1 MKIAFGTVVYESALK
16 YRNEFCTS
24 LLKQEYKDFD
34 VLIICD
40 NLDSLQIEEMFPKD
54 KRFLFYNYANYA
66 PSDLRIKLI
75 EIAYEA
81 GYDLLLI
88 GDFDDVFSSNRVEK
102 YNEQYNENITFF
114 YNDLRYLSNK
124 HLFFKQIPDI
134 VERIT
139 QIEEQNF
146 VGLSNS
152 GINLKKIDIKD
163 LKNLY
168 HKNIK
173 IFDWFFFSFL
183 LLNGGTGKKIKD
195 CSTYYRIHE
204 NNIAGENI
212 ITKDSILN
220 EIKIKIDHYQILC
233 SLGYPF
239 QTLLNEYKNLLIRI
253 KEKENCKKVFGQS
266 SDFWWS
272 KIQLNNKVEVKDE
285 I

>member
-16 YRNEFCTS
+16 YKKEFCVS
-24 LLKQEYKDFD
+24 LLNQRYKNFD
-34 VLIICD
+34 VLVICD
-40 NLDSLQIEEMFPKD
+40 NLDNLQISEMFPKD
-54 KRFLFYNYANYA
+54 KRFIFYNYTNYT

-88 GDFDDVFSSNRVEK
+88 GDFDDVFSSNRVKK

-124 HLFFKQIPDI
+124 HLFFKQIPDM
-134 VERIT
+134 VEKIT

-152 GINLKKIDIKD
+152 GVNLKKIDIKG

-212 ITKDSILN
+212 ITKDSIVN
-220 EIKIKIDHYQILC
+220 EIKIKIDHYQELC
-233 SLGYPF
+233 ELGYSF
-239 QTLLNEYKNLLIRI
+239 QTLLNEYSSLLIRI
-253 KEKENCKKVFGQS
+253 KEEDFQKILNKNSC
-266 SDFWWS
+266 FWWS
-272 KIQLNNKVEVKDE
+272 QIVLNNKVEVKNE